1 MRKKYREIML
11 IVLKLSNVLINLNSI
26 KYLIIKNSFQKDL
39 IYKNIKLY
47 SVNMNKNKIYE
58 FNNDNFT
65 TILIFYIFKL

>member
-58 FNNDNFT
+58 FNNDNCT